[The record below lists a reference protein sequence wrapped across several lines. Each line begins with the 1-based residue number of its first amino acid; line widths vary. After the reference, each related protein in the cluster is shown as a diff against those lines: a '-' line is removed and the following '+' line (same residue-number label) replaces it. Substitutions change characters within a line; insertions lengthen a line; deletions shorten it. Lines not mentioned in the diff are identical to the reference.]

1 MRKLRLR
8 EARLLAYSHT
18 ATEGIVGIRTWVWI
32 CPSLRW
38 WCTQGAMGG
47 TEMPPGLTGLLVCLW
62 TWYLKSSQPFF
73 DCLQPHAEERTQIQ
87 RVTQSWP
94 SQIQGF
100 PYVIIIALSSED
112 GKIYTKWDQP
122 VSKVQILLSLPDG
135 WTPTLLAKMCVRPPW
150 CFSQCLRFFFLDQS

>member
-1 MRKLRLR
+1 MSVNMILEIFTAILCLR
-8 EARLLAYSHT
+8 
-18 ATEGIVGIRTWVWI
+18 
-32 CPSLRW
+32 
-38 WCTQGAMGG
+38 
-47 TEMPPGLTGLLVCLW
+47 
-62 TWYLKSSQPFF
+62 
-73 DCLQPHAEERTQIQ
+73 PHAEERTQIQ